1 MWRKAPGRAHAT
13 TCQWVIDL
21 KCVVLLSGGL
31 DSTTTLAIAIK
42 DGCEVHAL
50 SFDYGQRHSRELES
64 AKKIAKYYGVKHKI
78 IKLNLR
84 AIGGSALTDE
94 RIEVPERKLE
104 DIEKEIPV
112 TYVPARNTILLSYA
126 LAYAEV
132 VDADYIYIGVN
143 ALDYSGYPDCRPE
156 YIRAFEEVARLGTK
170 RGVEGK
176 PIRIRTPLIKMT
188 KAEIIRMG
196 MELGVPYELTWSCYR
211 GGEKACGR
219 CDSCLLRL
227 KGFMEAGYEDPLEYE
242 TYPDFYLE
250 YLKRRHSK

>member
-1 MWRKAPGRAHAT
+1 MR
-13 TCQWVIDL
+13 
-21 KCVVLLSGGL
+21 CVVLLSGGL
-31 DSTTTLAIAIK
+31 DSTTTLAIAIN

-50 SFDYGQRHSRELES
+50 SFDYGQRHARELES
-64 AKKIAKYYGVKHKI
+64 AKKIAEYYGVKHKI
-78 IKLNLR
+78 IKIDLKS
-84 AIGGSALTDE
+84 IGGSALTDS
-94 RIEVPERKLE
+94 RIKVPERR
-104 DIEKEIPV
+104 IEEIRENIPI

-132 VDADYIYIGVN
+132 IDADYIYIGVN

-170 RGVEGK
+170 RGVEGM
-176 PIRIRTPLIKMT
+176 PIKIRAPLINMT
-188 KAEIIRMG
+188 KAEIIKRG
-196 MELGVPYELTWSCYR
+196 MELSVPYELTWSCYR

-227 KGFMEAGYEDPLEYE
+227 KGFMEAGYVDPLEYE

-250 YLKRRHSK
+250 YLKKKGLK